1 VIVLAHAGHVIVD
14 LLFVAPLLL
23 MGALLV
29 VGRVR
34 ERHARRSDR

>member
-34 ERHARRSDR
+34 ERRARRSDR